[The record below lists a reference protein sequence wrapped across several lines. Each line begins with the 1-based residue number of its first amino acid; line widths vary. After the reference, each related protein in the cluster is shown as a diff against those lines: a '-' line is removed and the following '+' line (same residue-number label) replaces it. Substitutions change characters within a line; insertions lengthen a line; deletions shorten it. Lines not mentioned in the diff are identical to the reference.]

1 MSSLNVEAFEKFLKH
16 GGRSPSMAKRVV
28 AHVDEYKCYLQEER
42 NCENPSK
49 ASAEDLKAFVS
60 HIDEKRKGSSKNYL
74 HSIRYYYDYA
84 SNEEMRNLAG
94 NLRRQRIA
102 QTAFPLR
109 DFLGINQAYVKKL
122 AAIGIR
128 NVKDMLAAG
137 QTHKARQ
144 ELAARTGIPAEA
156 ILELLK
162 LSDLARI
169 TGVKS
174 IRAWL
179 YYDAGVD
186 TLEKMARWEPD
197 KLRVM
202 LIDFVEK
209 TRFQGIAPL
218 PKEAEFTVAEAK
230 KLPKIIEY

>member
-16 GGRSPSMAKRVV
+16 GGRSSSMAKRVV
-28 AHVDEYKCYLQEER
+28 AHVDEYKRYLREER
-42 NCENPSK
+42 NCETPDEAGTK
-49 ASAEDLKAFVS
+49 DLKAFVS
-60 HIDEKRKGSSKNYL
+60 YVEEKRKGSSKNYL

-84 SNEEMRNLAG
+84 LNEEMRSLAG
-94 NLRRQRIA
+94 NLRRQRIV
-102 QTAFPLR
+102 QTPFPLR
-109 DFLGINQAYVKKL
+109 DFRGINQVYVDKL

-128 NVKDMLAAG
+128 NVKDMLLAG
-137 QTHKARQ
+137 QTHKATQ

-156 ILELLK
+156 ILELVK

-174 IRAWL
+174 IRARL
-179 YYDAGVD
+179 CYDAGVD
-186 TLEKMARWEPD
+186 TLEKMARWEPE
-197 KLRVM
+197 KLRAM

-218 PKEAEFTVAEAK
+218 PKEAEFTAEAK
-230 KLPKIIEY
+230 KLPKIVEY

>member
-1 MSSLNVEAFEKFLKH
+1 
-16 GGRSPSMAKRVV
+16 MAKRVV
-28 AHVDEYKCYLQEER
+28 ALVNEYKRYLQEER
-42 NCENPSK
+42 NCENPDK
-49 ASAEDLKAFVS
+49 AGAEDLKAFVS
-60 HIDEKRKGSSKNYL
+60 YVEEKRKGSSKNYL

-94 NLRRQRIA
+94 NLRRQRIV
-102 QTAFPLR
+102 QTPFPLR
-109 DFLGINQAYVKKL
+109 DFRGISQIYVKKL
-122 AAIGIR
+122 AAMGIR
-128 NVKDMLAAG
+128 HVKDMLLAG
-137 QTHKARQ
+137 QTPKARE
-144 ELAARTGIPAEA
+144 ELAARTGIPSEA
-156 ILELLK
+156 ILELVK

-174 IRAWL
+174 IRARL

-186 TLEKMARWEPD
+186 TLEKMAKWEPE
-197 KLRVM
+197 KLRAM

-218 PKEAEFTVAEAK
+218 PKEAEITVAEAK

>member
-1 MSSLNVEAFEKFLKH
+1 MSSLNVEAFQKFLKH
-16 GGRSPSMAKRVV
+16 SGRSPSMVKRVV
-28 AHVDEYKCYLQEER
+28 AHVDEYKRYLQEKR
-42 NCENPSK
+42 NLENPNK

-60 HIDEKRKGSSKNYL
+60 YVEEKRKGSSKNYL

-94 NLRRQRIA
+94 NLRRQRIV
-102 QTAFPLR
+102 QTAFLLR
-109 DFLGINQAYVKKL
+109 DFRGINKVYVDKL

-128 NVKDMLAAG
+128 NVKDMLLAG
-137 QTHKARQ
+137 QTRQAR
-144 ELAARTGIPAEA
+144 EGLSARTGIPAEA
-156 ILELLK
+156 ILELVK

-169 TGVKS
+169 MGVKS
-174 IRAWL
+174 IRARL

-209 TRFQGIAPL
+209 TCFQGIAPL
-218 PKEAEFTVAEAK
+218 PKEAEFAVAEAK
-230 KLPKIIEY
+230 KLPRIVEY